1 MHKISIL
8 GCGVIAR
15 VMARTLRMMRENGEP
30 VELYACAA
38 RDMERAQEF
47 AKNEGFAV
55 AYGSYDE
62 LVADPDVELVYIA
75 TPHSHHAQHMKLC
88 LTHGK
93 SVLCEKAFTANA
105 QQAREVCALAKEKNV
120 LVAEAIWTR
129 YMPSRGI
136 IDGLIKSGEFGD
148 VRLVMANLH
157 YMIEDKPR
165 IRLPELAGGA
175 LLDVGV
181 YTLNFACMVL
191 GEDPERVE
199 SSVEMMVT
207 SVDRSESMTLYYP
220 GGAVAQLTAGT
231 ACRSDRHCLI
241 AGTKGYITVDN
252 VNCPREIKLHL
263 EADNYA
269 PRDVPVPPMLTG
281 YEYQV
286 RACMKALDEGRIEC
300 PEMTH
305 ETSIRMMEI
314 MDGLRAQWGVKYPF
328 EKRPGCLL

>member
-8 GCGVIAR
+8 GCGSIAR
-15 VMARTLRMMRENGEP
+15 MMAKTLRMMRDSGEP

-38 RDMERAQEF
+38 RDFSRAKEF
-47 AKNEGFAV
+47 AEKEGFAV

-62 LVADPDVELVYIA
+62 LVDDPQVELVYIA
-75 TPHSHHAQHMKLC
+75 TPHSHHAEHMKLC
-88 LTHGK
+88 ISHGK
-93 SVLCEKAFTANA
+93 PVLCEKAFTANA
-105 QQAREVCALAKEKNV
+105 QQAREVVALAKEKNV

-129 YMPSRGI
+129 YMPSRRI
-136 IDGLIKSGEFGD
+136 IDDLIKSCEIGD

-157 YMIEDKPR
+157 YAIENVPR
-165 IRLPELAGGA
+165 LRLPELAGGA

-199 SSVEMMVT
+199 SSVEMMDT
-207 SVDRSESMTLYYP
+207 GVDRSESVTLYYP

-241 AGTKGYITVDN
+241 AGTKGYITVEN
-252 VNCPREIKLHL
+252 VNNPERVVLHREA
-263 EADNYA
+263 ENYA
-269 PRDVPVPPMLTG
+269 PREIEIPRQLTG

-305 ETSIRMMEI
+305 ETSVGMMEL
-314 MDGLRAQWGVKYPF
+314 MDLLRAQWGVKYPF
-328 EKRPGCLL
+328 EKHPGCLL